1 MRFTGGWLRGGSV
14 DKLSRI
20 AWLYIGAAVAAAV
33 IVVVKGP
40 YAGLDWGQIGVL
52 GLLLV
57 ACESTATLLN
67 ARGLAWSANTMASL
81 AAVVLC
87 GPVGAALVSCGT
99 LLGIRRGPSIVQRLF
114 NTAMYVLS
122 AYLAG
127 RTFLAFGGP
136 VGTPGQSSFPGLI
149 GPFAAAAVVHVAVNF
164 MLLHGVFWLT
174 REPGS
179 ATTRIGLEFNVWLVL
194 LG

>member
-1 MRFTGGWLRGGSV
+1 M

-20 AWLYIGAAVAAAV
+20 AWLYIGAVIAAAV
-33 IVVVKGP
+33 IVLVRGP
-40 YAGLDWGQIGVL
+40 YTGLDWSQIGVL

-57 ACESTATLLN
+57 ACESSATLLN

-87 GPVGAALVSCGT
+87 GPIGAVLVSCGT
-99 LLGIRRGPSIVQRLF
+99 LLGVRRGPNVVQRLF
-114 NTAMYVLS
+114 NTGMYALS

-127 RTFLAFGGP
+127 RAFLAFGGH
-136 VGTPGQSSFPGLI
+136 VGTPGASSFPGII

-164 MLLHGVFWLT
+164 MLLHGLFWLT
-174 REPGS
+174 REPGDT
-179 ATTRIGLEFNVWLVL
+179 AKIGLDLKLLLTDLGYGAFGVL
-194 LG
+194 IAAG

>member
-1 MRFTGGWLRGGSV
+1 V

-20 AWLYIGAAVAAAV
+20 AWLYIGAAIAAAV
-33 IVVVKGP
+33 IVVARGP
-40 YAGLDWGQIGVL
+40 FTGLDWDQIGVL

-57 ACESTATLLN
+57 ACESSATLLN

-99 LLGIRRGPSIVQRLF
+99 LLGLRRGPSVVQRLF

-127 RTFLAFGGP
+127 RTFLAFGGH

-164 MLLHGVFWLT
+164 ML
-174 REPGS
+174 
-179 ATTRIGLEFNVWLVL
+179 
-194 LG
+194 